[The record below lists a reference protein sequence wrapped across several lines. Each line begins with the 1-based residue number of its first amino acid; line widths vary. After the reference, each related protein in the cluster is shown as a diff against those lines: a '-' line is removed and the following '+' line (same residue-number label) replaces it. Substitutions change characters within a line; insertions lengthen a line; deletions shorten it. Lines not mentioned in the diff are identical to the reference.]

1 MTELKTLLNLGPRS
15 AERLR
20 AVGIKDVETLE
31 QMGVAQAYQRVKA
44 AFPQQTSLNLLY
56 SLQGGL
62 LGIPWQELLE
72 TIKHDLMKALDDEN

>member
-1 MTELKTLLNLGPRS
+1 MTDLKTLLNLGPKS

-31 QMGVAQAYQRVKA
+31 QMGVTQAYQRVKA

-62 LGIPWQELLE
+62 LGIPWQVLPQAM
-72 TIKHDLMKALDDEN
+72 KDDLKRALDIED